1 MTLCLGD
8 LGWPLSW
15 HDSTTWHDKDGWMIL
30 SCFKYEYES
39 FCDFFEIHMDFH
51 HWTLHDKRFGFHDM
65 ILSHD
70 MTKQADFHDM
80 ILSHDITNRVD
91 SHDMILS
98 HDMTKRVDSDVPG
111 SWSWLCMALLWHE
124 FAWYDLGKRVP
135 YETNNVTGPKGK
147 GVGYVPYVHRR
158 EWDFFVL
165 FCFCFVFSTVQH
177 GNVKEFYEQSICT

>member
-65 ILSHD
+65 ILPHD

-80 ILSHDITNRVD
+80 ILSHDMTN
-91 SHDMILS
+91 
-98 HDMTKRVDSDVPG
+98 RVDSDVPG

-158 EWDFFVL
+158 EWDFFC